1 MDKITASHLPNVAY
15 FSMEIG
21 ISPDIPTYSGGLGV
35 LAGDTLRAGADLGI
49 PIVAV
54 TLLYRKGYFRQ
65 GLDANGVQSV
75 KPVTW
80 TPEKFLDPMDVQTS
94 IVIEGRTLHIRPWRY
109 LVNGVQGQ
117 SVPIYFL
124 DTDLPENSDWDRNL
138 CGALYNRD
146 NHFRLCQ
153 ETILGIGGVA
163 MLERLGYTK
172 VDVYHMNEGH
182 SSLLTLALL
191 ERHAKGFA
199 NAQPADREVIRQ
211 KCVFTTHT
219 PVPAGHD
226 RFSKELVCQVLGDNY
241 WEALVK
247 MDCCVDHELNMTNL
261 ALTFSRYINGVAMRH
276 GEVSQDMFPRYP
288 VSSIT
293 NGIHTVSWTAPAF
306 GTLFDRHIPEW
317 RRDNFY
323 LRHAINIPLDEI
335 RKAHQESKEALLSI
349 VASKTGVVMD
359 PAVFTIGY
367 ARRMTAYKRP
377 DLLFTDIERL
387 KQIAHTKGPVQI
399 IYAGKAHPKDDAG
412 KQLIQQVFQA
422 AEKLKGTI
430 PVVFLEGYDMALG
443 RKLCAG
449 VDIWLNTPKRP
460 QEASGTSGMKA
471 ATNGVPSLSILDGWW
486 IEGHTEGVTGWSI
499 GADWK
504 TDENQEEDVDS
515 LYSKLEKVIIPL
527 YYQHPR
533 EFDKIRQAAIALNG
547 SFFNTQRMMFQYLM
561 NAYVSI

>member
-1 MDKITASHLPNVAY
+1 MDKTTTNPLPNVAY

-35 LAGDTLRAGADLGI
+35 LAGDTLRAAADLGI
-49 PIVAV
+49 SMVAM

-65 GLDANGVQSV
+65 ALDASGSQSV
-75 KPVTW
+75 NAVSW
-80 TPEKFLDPMDVQTS
+80 SPEKFLEPLDVQTS
-94 IVIEGRTLHIRPWRY
+94 ITIEGRTIHIRPYRY

-117 SVPIYFL
+117 TVPIYFL
-124 DTDLPENSDWDRNL
+124 DVNLPENAEWDRNL
-138 CGALYNRD
+138 SGALYNRD
-146 NHFRLCQ
+146 DHFRICQ
-153 ETILGIGGVA
+153 EAVLGLGGVA
-163 MLERLGYTK
+163 MLEKLGYNK
-172 VDVYHMNEGH
+172 IDVYHMNEGH

-191 ERHAKGFA
+191 AKHAKGIA
-199 NAQPADREVIRQ
+199 NAKPADREAIRQ

-226 RFSKELVCQVLGDNY
+226 RFSKELVCQVLGNTF
-241 WEALVK
+241 WETLVK
-247 MDCCVDHELNMTNL
+247 MGCCVDHELNMTNL
-261 ALTFSRYINGVAMRH
+261 ALTFSRYVNGVAMRH
-276 GEVSQDMFPRYP
+276 GEVSQGMFPNYP

-306 GTLFDRHIPEW
+306 STLFDRHIPEW

-323 LRHAINIPLDEI
+323 LRHAINIPLDDI

-349 VASKTGVVMD
+349 VANKTGVVMD

-387 KQIAHTKGPVQI
+387 KQIAHTAGPIQV
-399 IYAGKAHPKDDAG
+399 IYSGKAHPRDETG
-412 KQLIQQVFQA
+412 KQLIQHIFQA
-422 AEKLKGTI
+422 TEKLKGTI
-430 PVVFLEGYDMALG
+430 PVVFLENYDMALG

-449 VDIWLNTPKRP
+449 VDVWLNTPKRP

-486 IEGHTEGVTGWSI
+486 IEGHTEGITGWSI

-504 TDENQEEDVDS
+504 TDENPAEDVES
-515 LYSKLEKVIIPL
+515 LYSKLEKVVIPL

-533 EFDKIRQAAIALNG
+533 KFDKIRQAAIAVNG
-547 SFFNTQRMMFQYLM
+547 SFFNTQRMMMQYLM